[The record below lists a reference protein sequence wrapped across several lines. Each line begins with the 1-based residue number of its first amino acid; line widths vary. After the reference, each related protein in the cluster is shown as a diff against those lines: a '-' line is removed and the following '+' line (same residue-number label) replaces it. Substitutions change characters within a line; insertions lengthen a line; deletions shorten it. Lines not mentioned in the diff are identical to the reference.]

1 MACGGGQLRF
11 GPRHRLLLPES
22 VLFLTLHERGWG
34 ELARVIRSMSP
45 HIDVPADARFVIH
58 EDARVQHFTP
68 DLLFAG
74 SLLFITPL
82 LWLFYIFNSVAVF
95 FMQSWMPVLIQGI
108 GLTAMQAALTTS
120 VSSLGGTIGALVTG
134 QIIDRI
140 GLTAVAV
147 LPLAGAVISVFVGL
161 PMSVGV
167 LEAVVFAQG
176 FFVVGAQFACTAI
189 APVFYPTA
197 YRANAEGWALAVAKI
212 GSIAGPVIGGA
223 LLRMHLPGYQL
234 FYVAAIPLLFSAAF
248 AYGLGRV
255 ARGCVT
261 AARLPP
267 NRRGKG
273 AAHAKDR
280 SALGHGDA
288 AVLSDARGDGERAR
302 RRRPVWRGPHGARAA
317 GEDRRAAR
325 QRGGDLRAERHD
337 GEPDRPEAADAP
349 G

>member
-1 MACGGGQLRF
+1 
-11 GPRHRLLLPES
+11 
-22 VLFLTLHERGWG
+22 
-34 ELARVIRSMSP
+34 
-45 HIDVPADARFVIH
+45 
-58 EDARVQHFTP
+58 
-68 DLLFAG
+68 
-74 SLLFITPL
+74 
-82 LWLFYIFNSVAVF
+82 
-95 FMQSWMPVLIQGI
+95 MQSWMPVLIQDI
-108 GLTAMQAALTTS
+108 GPTAMQAALTTS
-120 VSSLGGTIGALVTG
+120 VSSLGGTIGALVTR

-248 AYGLGRV
+248 AHGLGRV
-255 ARGCVT
+255 ARGW
-261 AARLPP
+261 RHS
-267 NRRGKG
+267 G
-273 AAHAKDR
+273 AA
-280 SALGHGDA
+280 A
-288 AVLSDARGDGERAR
+288 AEQAR
-302 RRRPVWRGPHGARAA
+302 
-317 GEDRRAAR
+317 
-325 QRGGDLRAERHD
+325 
-337 GEPDRPEAADAP
+337 
-349 G
+349 